1 VVDVDTILIVAMI
14 VGGFALLIKGGDI
27 LVEGSVG
34 LATMFRISPM
44 LIGMTIVAFGT
55 SLPELAVSGIAAWQ
69 GHPDLAFGNIVG
81 SNLANILL
89 IMGLTGVIAPVVT
102 TRYVVRR
109 EMPALFTLS
118 LLVLFLALL
127 PNLEEPYDI
136 TRPDGGL
143 LVLAFAVLMTLLVL
157 KALRASRQ
165 VMGGAEGEDG
175 EDGALEV
182 DPDVKMVKDFEP
194 HHSQRTYGLMIICGL
209 LGVVIGGK
217 LLVDGSVEVAKEL
230 GVSQAVIGLT
240 LVAVGSSLPELVT
253 SAMAAMKKQ
262 PGLVLGNI
270 VGSNMF
276 NIFILGLAALI
287 HPISVE
293 ATLLP
298 VVATMVGF
306 TFLLYLFVYTKFKL
320 ERWEGGIFVI
330 SYLVYLG
337 YVMTAA

>member
-1 VVDVDTILIVAMI
+1 MI

-34 LATMFRISPM
+34 LAKMFRISPM

-55 SLPELAVSGIAAWQ
+55 SLPELAVSTIAAGQ

-89 IMGLTGVIAPVVT
+89 IMGLTAVIAPVVT

-109 EMPALFTLS
+109 EMPALFALS
-118 LLVLFLALL
+118 LLVLFLVVL
-127 PNLEEPYDI
+127 PRLDEPYDI
-136 TRPDGGL
+136 TRLDGGL
-143 LVLAFAVLMTLLVL
+143 LVLTFLGLMTYLVL
-157 KALRASRQ
+157 KTLGTSTE
-165 VMGGAEGEDG
+165 EGERDDIRIQ
-175 EDGALEV
+175 EMDPEVRMVMELEL
-182 DPDVKMVKDFEP
+182 
-194 HHSQRTYGLMIICGL
+194 HHSQRTYGLLVVGGL

-217 LLVDGSVEVAKEL
+217 LLVDGSVEVAREL

-253 SAMAAMKKQ
+253 SAMAAHKKQ

-287 HPISVE
+287 HPLSVQ
-293 ATLLP
+293 AGLIP
-298 VVATMVGF
+298 VLAIMVGF
-306 TFLLYLFVYTKFKL
+306 TLILFIFVYTKFRL
-320 ERWEGGIFVI
+320 ERWEGAVFLI
-330 SYLVYLG
+330 SYMAYLG
-337 YVMTAA
+337 YVVSTA